1 MITLLGNNV
10 IAKIDTFVT
19 NVYGWSSNQLANLI
33 LALSAE
39 RTNEIPGPIISML
52 WHRTPASLKS
62 LFQTAFRSR
71 RNYLVNQ
78 SVFLGLFARHKHV
91 TIGVLFNFF

>member
-1 MITLLGNNV
+1 MIALLGNDV

-39 RTNEIPGPIISML
+39 RANEIPGPIIPML

-62 LFQTAFRSR
+62 LFQTASRSR
-71 RNYLVNQ
+71 RDYLVNQ
-78 SVFLGLFARHKHV
+78 SIFLGLFARQKHV
-91 TIGVLFNFF
+91 AVGVLFNFL